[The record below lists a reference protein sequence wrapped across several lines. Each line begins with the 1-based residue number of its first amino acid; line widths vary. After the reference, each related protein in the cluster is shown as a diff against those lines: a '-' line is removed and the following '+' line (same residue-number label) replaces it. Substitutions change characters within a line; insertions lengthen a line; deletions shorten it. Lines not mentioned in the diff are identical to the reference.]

1 MKNLYIAVAFC
12 LGIVSITYSQTVTI
26 GTQTWTTKNLDVATY
41 RNGDVIPQVQDGDAW
56 ENLQTGAWCYY
67 ENDAKNGA
75 KYGKLYNW
83 YAVNDK
89 RGLARAGWHIPT
101 DKEWKVLS
109 IYLGEVGD
117 DKFSGLPTGEK
128 MKNSSG
134 WCDAYGNADGN
145 GNNSSGFSGLP
156 GGKRNSNGSFG
167 AVGMEGSWWSTS
179 NEANADWGAFNVFL
193 RGDPWYQRNYTNKK
207 KGLSVRCVKD

>member
-1 MKNLYIAVAFC
+1 MKKLYFAVAFC

-56 ENLQTGAWCYY
+56 EKLHTGAWCYY
-67 ENDAKNGA
+67 KNDAKNGA

-89 RGLARAGWHIPT
+89 RGLAPAGWHIPT
-101 DKEWKVLS
+101 EKEWEVLS
-109 IYLGEVGD
+109 IYLGEVGNG
-117 DKFSGLPTGEK
+117 FSGLPTGDK

-134 WCDAYGNADGN
+134 WSNADDDNDYN

-156 GGKRNSNGSFG
+156 GGYRYTEGNFAG
-167 AVGMEGSWWSTS
+167 VGQDGSWWSTS
-179 NEANADWGAFNVFL
+179 FDPNAVWGAFYVSL
-193 RGDPWYQRNYTNKK
+193 GDNPWYSTSYRNKRY
-207 KGLSVRCVKD
+207 GYSVRCIKD